1 MDRFQAIEAFV
12 KVVEVGSFAGAAQ
25 RLGVS
30 VSSVSRLV
38 ADLEAH
44 LGTRLLNRTTRRLSL
59 TESGRRFH
67 EHGVQLLADLDEA
80 EASAS
85 AETVVPQGTLRITCG
100 TGFGNAHLAG
110 AVAAFMVRYPQV
122 RVDVALSDRM
132 SDLVD
137 EGFDAAVRIGGSPAS
152 NLVGRRIGS
161 TTLVCCAAP
170 SYLDRHAEPETPEDL
185 VHHPCLLYQYASQ
198 RDQWTFTGPGGE
210 VHRVR
215 VSGPV
220 QADNGNFLVAMAC
233 EGAGITCEPDFV
245 VGPAVRAGRLV
256 PILRAYAPPTT
267 PIHVMYPSRRHLSA
281 KVRAFSQFIAERF
294 TVSEWTLD
302 TGGEALQRRAAHG
315 RRAPVKTRQSA
326 TTARIG
332 SMR

>member
-12 KVVEVGSFAGAAQ
+12 KVVEAGSFAGAAE

-59 TESGRRFH
+59 TEPGRTFH

-85 AETVVPQGTLRITCG
+85 AETVKPRGTLRITCG

-122 RVDVALSDRM
+122 RVDVELSDRM

-152 NLVGRRIGS
+152 NLVGRRIG
-161 TTLVCCAAP
+161 TTALVCCASP
-170 SYLDRHAEPETPEDL
+170 SYLARHGEPQTPEDL
-185 VHHPCLLYQYASQ
+185 VRHSCLLYQYASQ
-198 RDQWTFTGPGGE
+198 RDVWTFNGPDGQT
-210 VHRVR
+210 HRVR

-220 QADNGNFLVAMAC
+220 FANNGNFLAAMAC
-233 EGAGITCEPDFV
+233 EGTGITCEPDFA

-256 PILRAYAPPTT
+256 PILRGYPPPAT

-281 KVRAFSQFIAERF
+281 KVRAFSQFLAERF
-294 TVSEWTLD
+294 AVPEWSLD
-302 TGGEALQRRAAHG
+302 AGSVVAPRRAARP
-315 RRAPVKTRQSA
+315 RRTV
-326 TTARIG
+326 G
-332 SMR
+332 